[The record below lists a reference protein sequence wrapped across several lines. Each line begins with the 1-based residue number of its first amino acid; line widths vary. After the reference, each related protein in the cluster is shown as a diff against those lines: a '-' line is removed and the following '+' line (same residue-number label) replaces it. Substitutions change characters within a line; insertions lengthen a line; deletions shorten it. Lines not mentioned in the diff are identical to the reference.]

1 MNALELTE
9 NHGSSS
15 RGDDD
20 PPFFADMTLDLA
32 EAHDIAETPEAT
44 HRKLLATKD
53 QLIAMPKMPV
63 IPQDRVITSSLSN
76 SDDSISPKFNANLS
90 SITHEQTHGRISAM
104 GNNKPLQA
112 TRNMPRD
119 IYWAIAFAIFVPFS
133 LLGPIMSSNDAESKT
148 SKTYWLGTSL
158 APRMATV
165 HSLWWAAIA
174 AFLLS
179 RLLYRTLGGGD
190 GDDARHL
197 ASQIV
202 LSSAPISLS
211 IYSSLILTI
220 YFFLPHARIYIILPA
235 WALARDIYIFRQWKM
250 TSSTPGGR
258 QAFFQA
264 LTCMTLDILSRSLRR
279 ASFYRIV
286 SALLLLQLMVI
297 GLWRMA
303 LNAAMHSQSTF
314 WLLLAA
320 VGGKWATGAVAR
332 LLTLISSGG
341 ISSWFAEQNALVE
354 EMEQMKGGRETENGL
369 SNSSSLH
376 SKSDDE
382 DSEMPE
388 AYRMTAASAY
398 QTTLTPDEGMDDDFE
413 DEDDAEAALNAPI
426 STFLSTP
433 IAGGS
438 TVKQLLLKGVTV
450 NFGSVCKCGLLGGL
464 AQFVW
469 SQLRKIDTARAKLSG
484 FQTMSIGQSND
495 FQNSKFR
502 HYLMVSNRLAR
513 GFVRNNSDM
522 AMSHVAAF
530 QKSYNRAAQDV
541 AILIDE
547 SGVEPIIHD
556 DISTHMAAC
565 VGGSISGAIVMFTGI
580 ILVHQKKSNTTD
592 SAVVMDMVVSFIF
605 CYTLIFTVMEPLRA
619 SIKAV
624 YVSFAQHPQ
633 SISQSFPLIF
643 HRLSRMAK
651 SNVQ

>member
-1 MNALELTE
+1 MNALELTG

-32 EAHDIAETPEAT
+32 EAHDIAETPEAASK
-44 HRKLLATKD
+44 KLLSTRVE
-53 QLIAMPKMPV
+53 LSPLPKMPV
-63 IPQDRVITSSLSN
+63 IPQHGAISSSLSK
-76 SDDSISPKFNANLS
+76 SDDNINPDFNANMT

-104 GNNKPLQA
+104 GNIKPSPA

-119 IYWAIAFAIFVPFS
+119 AHWAVAFAIFVPFS
-133 LLGPIMSSNDAESKT
+133 LIGPIMSSNDAEAET

-158 APRMATV
+158 AARMATL

-174 AFLLS
+174 SFVLS

-202 LSSAPISLS
+202 LLSAPISVS
-211 IYSSLILTI
+211 VYFSLILII

-286 SALLLLQLMVI
+286 SALLLLQLIVI

-314 WLLLAA
+314 WFLLAA
-320 VGGKWATGAVAR
+320 VGGKWATGSVAR
-332 LLTLISSGG
+332 LLSLIASGG

-354 EMEQMKGGRETENGL
+354 EMEEMKTDRETENGFG
-369 SNSSSLH
+369 NIPSLH
-376 SKSDDE
+376 SRSEDENSD
-382 DSEMPE
+382 MPE
-388 AYRMTAASAY
+388 AYRVTAASAY

-413 DEDDAEAALNAPI
+413 DEDDMEAALNAPI

-438 TVKQLLLKGVTV
+438 TVKHLLLKGMTV

-484 FQTMSIGQSND
+484 FQAMSIGQSND
-495 FQNSKFR
+495 FQNSKVR

-513 GFVRNNSDM
+513 NFVRNNSDM

-530 QKSYNRAAQDV
+530 QKSYNRAAQDI

-547 SGVEPIIHD
+547 SGVEPIIND

-565 VGGSISGAIVMFTGI
+565 VGGSAAGAIVM
-580 ILVHQKKSNTTD
+580 
-592 SAVVMDMVVSFIF
+592 
-605 CYTLIFTVMEPLRA
+605 FTVMEPLRA

-624 YVSFAQHPQ
+624 YTESDGK
-633 SISQSFPLIF
+633 I
-643 HRLSRMAK
+643 
-651 SNVQ
+651 

>member
-1 MNALELTE
+1 MNAVELTE

-44 HRKLLATKD
+44 HRKLLHTKD
-53 QLIAMPKMPV
+53 QLASIPKMPV
-63 IPQDRVITSSLSN
+63 IPQNGVISTHSLLSN
-76 SDDSISPKFNANLS
+76 SNDNMNPDFNANLR

-104 GNNKPLQA
+104 GNIKPLPA

-119 IYWAIAFAIFVPFS
+119 VYWSIAFAIFVPFS
-133 LLGPIMSSNDAESKT
+133 LLGPIMSSKDAEAIT

-158 APRMATV
+158 ALRMATV

-174 AFLLS
+174 AVILS

-202 LSSAPISLS
+202 LLSAPVSVS
-211 IYSSLILTI
+211 IYFSLMLII
-220 YFFLPHARIYIILPA
+220 YFFLPHARFYVVLPA
-235 WALARDIYIFRQWKM
+235 WALARGIYIFRQWKM

-320 VGGKWATGAVAR
+320 IGGKWATGTVAR
-332 LLTLISSGG
+332 LLSLISSGG
-341 ISSWFAEQNALVE
+341 ISNWFAEQNSLVE
-354 EMEQMKGGRETENGL
+354 EMEKVKADRENESGL
-369 SNSSSLH
+369 SSSVH

-382 DSEMPE
+382 DSEIPE
-388 AYRMTAASAY
+388 AYRVTAASAY
-398 QTTLTPDEGMDDDFE
+398 QTTLITDEGIDDDFE
-413 DEDDAEAALNAPI
+413 DEDDTAATVNAPI
-426 STFLSTP
+426 TTFLSTP

-450 NFGSVCKCGLLGGL
+450 SFGSVCKCGLLGGL

-495 FQNSKFR
+495 FQNGKIR
-502 HYLMVSNRLAR
+502 HYLMLSNRVAR
-513 GFVRNNSDM
+513 AFVRNNSDM

-547 SGVEPIIHD
+547 SG
-556 DISTHMAAC
+556 
-565 VGGSISGAIVMFTGI
+565 
-580 ILVHQKKSNTTD
+580 KS
-592 SAVVMDMVVSFIF
+592 M
-605 CYTLIFTVMEPLRA
+605 
-619 SIKAV
+619 
-624 YVSFAQHPQ
+624 Q
-633 SISQSFPLIF
+633 
-643 HRLSRMAK
+643 
-651 SNVQ
+651 